1 MKINLF
7 KIFLLLS
14 ILFNVSNSLNAE
26 MNYFDKGRNFF
37 KNENFKDAKFQFEK
51 DIVFNPKNE
60 KSYLYLAKIYKLEK
74 KDKFE
79 EQNLD
84 TVILLDPKNEEAI
97 YLLTLLKIKQSNYEK
112 SNQLIKTFKTVCS
125 NLCDNQKELKE
136 KIKNLQPK

>member
-1 MKINLF
+1 MQF
-7 KIFLLLS
+7 FLTS
-14 ILFNVSNSLNAE
+14 AIAE
-26 MNYFDKGRNFF
+26 KNYFSEGEKLFQKKNFS
-37 KNENFKDAKFQFEK
+37 KSKFQFEK

-74 KDKFE
+74 QDKFE

-97 YLLTLLKIKQSNYEK
+97 YLLTLLKIKQSNYKEA
-112 SNQLIKTFKTVCS
+112 NNLIKTFKIVCS
-125 NLCDNQKELKE
+125 RLCENQNELNK

>member
-1 MKINLF
+1 MQKKI
-7 KIFLLLS
+7 IFQRERSFL
-14 ILFNVSNSLNAE
+14 
-26 MNYFDKGRNFF
+26 KKKNFI
-37 KNENFKDAKFQFEK
+37 KSKFQFEK

-79 EQNLD
+79 EQNLQ

-112 SNQLIKTFKTVCS
+112 SNQLIKNFEAVCS

-136 KIKNLQPK
+136 KIKDLQPK

>member
-1 MKINLF
+1 MRNIKFIFFIFFITPFLSTTLSAEKNYFLEGEMLF
-7 KIFLLLS
+7 KKK
-14 ILFNVSNSLNAE
+14 
-26 MNYFDKGRNFF
+26 NYTKS
-37 KNENFKDAKFQFEK
+37 KFQFEK

-74 KDKFE
+74 KEEFE
-79 EQNLD
+79 EQNLK

-112 SNQLIKTFKTVCS
+112 SNQLIKNFEAVCS

-136 KIKNLQPK
+136 KIKDLQPK

>member
-1 MKINLF
+1 MRNIKFIFFIFFITPFLSTTLSAEKNYFLEGEMLF
-7 KIFLLLS
+7 KKK
-14 ILFNVSNSLNAE
+14 
-26 MNYFDKGRNFF
+26 NYTKS
-37 KNENFKDAKFQFEK
+37 KFQFEK

-74 KDKFE
+74 KDEFE
-79 EQNLD
+79 EQNLK

-112 SNQLIKTFKTVCS
+112 SNQLIKTFKAVCS

-136 KIKNLQPK
+136 KIKDLQPK

>member
-1 MKINLF
+1 MRNIKFIFFIFFITPFLSTTLSAEKNYFLEGEMLF
-7 KIFLLLS
+7 KKK
-14 ILFNVSNSLNAE
+14 
-26 MNYFDKGRNFF
+26 NYTKS
-37 KNENFKDAKFQFEK
+37 KFQFEK

-74 KDKFE
+74 KDEFE
-79 EQNLD
+79 EQNLK

-112 SNQLIKTFKTVCS
+112 SNQLIKNFEAVCS

-136 KIKNLQPK
+136 KIKDLQPK